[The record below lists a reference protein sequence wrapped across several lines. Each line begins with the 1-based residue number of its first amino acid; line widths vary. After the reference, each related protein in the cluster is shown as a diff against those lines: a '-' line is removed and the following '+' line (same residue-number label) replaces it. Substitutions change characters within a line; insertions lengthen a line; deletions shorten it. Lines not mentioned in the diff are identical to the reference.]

1 MINEM
6 NSIILWKKSLTQG
19 ARCTII
25 YKSDKECFCVQKS
38 ISYIGGRL
46 GPDSRAEFLM
56 ILHKSEKTKP
66 G

>member
-1 MINEM
+1 MEKIVDTGSTLYYN
-6 NSIILWKKSLTQG
+6 IQ
-19 ARCTII
+19 
-25 YKSDKECFCVQKS
+25 SDKECFCVQKS